1 MHPVASW
8 VSAGVVTGGRRSSPD
23 PVAAAEVARV
33 YLQTS
38 GSGGAGSSVDQSRW
52 GLKGLELPRE
62 GVYVS
67 YALYDRGLVQPGMAA
82 DLVVLDPDTVQPVT
96 EDVVHDFPN
105 NGWRMRELAEG
116 IHYTVVNGEVL
127 LEKGT
132 HTGSY
137 PGRVLHNA
145 RYQNGRS

>member
-1 MHPVASW
+1 MPP
-8 VSAGVVTGGRRSSPD
+8 RR
-23 PVAAAEVARV
+23 
-33 YLQTS
+33 
-38 GSGGAGSSVDQSRW
+38 
-52 GLKGLELPRE
+52 GLCQEQEPEPRPALTE
-62 GVYVS
+62 NGVYVI
-67 YALYDRGLVQPGMAA
+67 YAL
-82 DLVVLDPDTVQPVT
+82 VVFDPDTVQPVT

-116 IHYTVVNGEVL
+116 IHHIVVNGEVL

-145 RYQNGRS
+145 RYHSGQG